1 MALTELLAAK
11 MTEYLTPQE
20 AIDARGPNENAV
32 VHNGKF
38 WTLDAN
44 GEYPMRRTNR
54 SNDVK
59 QYAVIGDDR
68 RLEAPVMTTLS
79 FSGGRQ
85 STWLLESL
93 LRNEIERP
101 ENLLVV
107 NADPGNEKASTYEL
121 IERYREKCAKADID
135 MRTADGPDLYKD
147 LLDMQNGKKTRID
160 NPPLWTRKKCD
171 DINYPEPH
179 PTQGEVFS
187 IALDAIENPGKYQ
200 ASKEQVRRAGALAQ
214 CCTGHY
220 KVAPI
225 RRCIRTKLAEITG
238 GRRVRPGIVNTWI
251 GFAAH
256 EWSRAEKAK
265 EDVKW
270 QRLSFPMIEMDV
282 TANRVLS
289 DWKRW
294 ELPPPAIS
302 MCNICPFQ
310 GMKGLKKM
318 HDEQSD
324 DWMTAVF
331 MDRRLRKFT
340 NAGVNSQVFVS
351 QSLVPLEVLPILDF
365 KTGDE
370 VVDADLQCDSGL
382 CFM

>member
-1 MALTELLAAK
+1 MSQAELFGYA
-11 MTEYLTPQE
+11 MTEYPTPQA
-20 AIDARGPNENAV
+20 AIAARSESQNAI
-32 VHNGKF
+32 VHKGKF
-38 WTLDAN
+38 WTIEAD
-44 GEYPMRRTNR
+44 GDYPHVKRRG
-54 SNDVK
+54 K
-59 QYAVIGDDR
+59 LHKKFAVIGNDR
-68 RLEAPVMTTLS
+68 RLEDPIVTTLS

-93 LRNEIERP
+93 IRNEIERP

-107 NADPGNEKASTYEL
+107 NADPGNEKKSTYEL
-121 IERYREKCAKADID
+121 IETYREKCAKAGID
-135 MRTADGPDLYKD
+135 MRTADGPKLYQD
-147 LLDMQNGKKTRID
+147 LLDIQAGKKTRID

-171 DINYPEPH
+171 SIEYPEPH
-179 PTQGEVFS
+179 PTQGDVF
-187 IALDAIENPGKYQ
+187 ALYVDVEENPEKYR
-200 ASKEQVRRAGALAQ
+200 ATKEQVRRSGALAQ
-214 CCTGHY
+214 CCTGYY

-225 RRCIRTKLAEITG
+225 RRCIRKKLEGVTG
-238 GRRVRPGIVNTWI
+238 SKRVRAGIVNTWI

-265 EDVKW
+265 EDVQW

-282 TANRVLS
+282 TANRVLE

-310 GMKGLKKM
+310 GLKGLKQM
-318 HDEQSD
+318 HDESPE
-324 DWMTAVF
+324 DWHTAVY
-331 MDRRLRKFT
+331 MDRRLREFP
-340 NAGVNSQVFVS
+340 NAGVESQVFVS
-351 QSLVPLEVLPILDF
+351 QSLVPLEVLPYIGF